1 MFLAYLQTAYI
12 IYITYAEPLERKTD
26 NLHELIQEIAVMF
39 GIYHL
44 FIFTD
49 WVTTISAKSAYY
61 GGYSQCIVL
70 GLMIIYGIFR
80 MVRQSVNALKNKWR
94 QNRYNKMMALSL
106 QRKQALIIEQA
117 ELEAIQAELM

>member
-94 QNRYNKMMALSL
+94 QNRYNKMMALYL
-106 QRKQALIIEQA
+106 QRKQALII
-117 ELEAIQAELM
+117 

>member
-1 MFLAYLQTAYI
+1 
-12 IYITYAEPLERKTD
+12 
-26 NLHELIQEIAVMF
+26 MF